1 MVVVVDGVVVVVS
14 LVFRLVSLAAVAPLL
29 LVSLVVLLVPR
40 GGFLPWVGCVLVP
53 LVFLLCVVPPPG
65 SGVVSP
71 PLRRF

>member
-1 MVVVVDGVVVVVS
+1 MVVEVDGVVVVVS
-14 LVFRLVSLAAVAPLL
+14 LVFRLVFFAAVAPLL
-29 LVSLVVLLVPR
+29 LASPAALLVPR

-65 SGVVSP
+65 SGVISP